1 MDMTASTFQEQS
13 DLNLEQIMND
23 LEKESLYDARG
34 HLNDLLSA
42 DIALLLSS
50 LPIDYRNKAWELI
63 APEMMGEVLG
73 ILQGEV
79 RIGLIEQASA
89 EKLIAATNELSINGL
104 ANLVNDFPADVR
116 EKILLKK
123 GDSRLETALGYD
135 GNTVSGVMNLDF
147 LTVTLSSTIGDV
159 LAFLREQEKVSSN
172 MDSLVVVNA
181 EGQYKGM
188 VSIANLLI
196 SDTHVGVADVM
207 TPLESIPL
215 NMPVADVALLFERKD
230 RHSAAVVD
238 ENNKIKGC
246 VSIDDV
252 LDIVR
257 DEAEHVVLSSAG
269 LDEEHDL
276 FSPVLVSARRRAV
289 WLAVNLFTAFL
300 ASWVIGLFEAT
311 IEEIVALAVL
321 MPIVAS
327 MGGIAGSQT
336 LTLVIRGLALHQ
348 ISASNSMKFLSK
360 ELAIGLVNGVVW
372 SIVVSGLAGAWFSN
386 MALGLMLG
394 GGMII
399 TLCCASLAGVLI
411 PLFLQKR
418 GIDPA
423 LAGGVLLTT
432 VTDVIGF
439 MSFLGL
445 ATIFLTN

>member
-1 MDMTASTFQEQS
+1 MTASTPQERS
-13 DLNLEQIMND
+13 DLHLAHIMTD
-23 LEKESLYDARG
+23 LDKEALYDARA
-34 HLNDLLSA
+34 HLNGLSPA

-50 LPIDYRNKAWELI
+50 LPIDYRNKIWDLLAY
-63 APEMMGEVLG
+63 EMMGEVLV

-79 RIGLIEQASA
+79 RFGLIEKASA
-89 EKLIAATNELSINGL
+89 QQLIYAAHDLSINGL
-104 ANLVNDFPADVR
+104 SNLVNDFPADVR

-135 GNTVSGVMNLDF
+135 GNTAAGVMNLDF
-147 LTVTLSSTIGDV
+147 LTVPAHLTVEAV
-159 LAFLREQEKVSSN
+159 LAYLREQKKISAT
-172 MDSLVVVNA
+172 MDSLVVVNNEA
-181 EGQYKGM
+181 QYQGM
-188 VSIANLLI
+188 ITIATLLT
-196 SDTHVGVADVM
+196 SDTHLKVAALM
-207 TPLESIPL
+207 TEMEAIPL
-215 NMPVADVALLFERKD
+215 NMPVSDVALLFDSKG

-238 ENNKIKGC
+238 DSNRIKGQ

-348 ISASNSMKFLSK
+348 ISPSNTMKFLSK

-372 SIVVSGLAGAWFSN
+372 SIVVAALAGAWFSN
-386 MALGLMLG
+386 MLLGFMLG